1 MDYRYGTEGR
11 RTDMTTFSSL
21 HPLKY
26 IAEAL
31 SQMAK
36 TLRDFGMPESAE
48 LLEKAKADINQKL
61 AETPRKE
68 NVQN

>member
-1 MDYRYGTEGR
+1 
-11 RTDMTTFSSL
+11 MTTATSA

-31 SQMAK
+31 SQMAA

-48 LLEKAKADINQKL
+48 LIEQAKADINEKL
-61 AETPRKE
+61 AEKPRKE
-68 NVQN
+68 SIKN

>member
-1 MDYRYGTEGR
+1 
-11 RTDMTTFSSL
+11 MTVFSRL

-31 SQMAK
+31 SQMSA
-36 TLRDFGMPESAE
+36 TLRDFGMSESAD

-61 AETPRKE
+61 AEKPRKE
-68 NVQN
+68 NIQN

>member
-1 MDYRYGTEGR
+1 MDRRDVTESGSA
-11 RTDMTTFSSL
+11 DMTSLSSL

-36 TLRDFGMPESAE
+36 TLRDFDMPESAE
-48 LLEKAKADINQKL
+48 LLDKAKADINQKL
-61 AETPRKE
+61 AEKSRKE

>member
-1 MDYRYGTEGR
+1 
-11 RTDMTTFSSL
+11 MTVLSSL

-31 SQMAK
+31 SQMAV
-36 TLRDFGMPESAE
+36 TLRDFEMLESAD

-61 AETPRKE
+61 AEKPRKE
-68 NVQN
+68 NVQD

>member
-1 MDYRYGTEGR
+1 MDYRYLTESR
-11 RTDMTTFSSL
+11 SADMTTFSSL

-61 AETPRKE
+61 AEKPRKE
-68 NVQN
+68 NIQN

>member
-1 MDYRYGTEGR
+1 
-11 RTDMTTFSSL
+11 MTVFSSL

-31 SQMAK
+31 SQMAA
-36 TLRDFGMPESAE
+36 TLRDFGMSESAD

-61 AETPRKE
+61 AEKPKKE

>member
-1 MDYRYGTEGR
+1 
-11 RTDMTTFSSL
+11 MTTPSSQ

-31 SQMAK
+31 SQMAT
-36 TLRDFGMPESAE
+36 TLRDFGMSESAD

-61 AETPRKE
+61 AEKPRKE

>member
-1 MDYRYGTEGR
+1 MDYRHVAESR
-11 RTDMTTFSSL
+11 SANMTVLSSL

-31 SQMAK
+31 SQMAV
-36 TLRDFGMPESAE
+36 TLRDFEMSESAD

-61 AETPRKE
+61 AEKPRKE
-68 NVQN
+68 NVQD

>member
-1 MDYRYGTEGR
+1 
-11 RTDMTTFSSL
+11 MTVFPSL

-31 SQMAK
+31 SQMAA

-61 AETPRKE
+61 AERPRKE
-68 NVQN
+68 NVQI

>member
-1 MDYRYGTEGR
+1 MDYGDVEETRSPN
-11 RTDMTTFSSL
+11 MTALSSL

-61 AETPRKE
+61 AETSRKE

>member
-1 MDYRYGTEGR
+1 
-11 RTDMTTFSSL
+11 MTTFTSL

-31 SQMAK
+31 SQMAA
-36 TLRDFGMPESAE
+36 TLRDFGMVESAE
-48 LLEKAKADINQKL
+48 LLEKAKVDINQKL
-61 AETPRKE
+61 TEKPRKE